1 MSKKE
6 VTPLSTM
13 LGGGD
18 STEIAGKQYV
28 IKVIKLKDIPEFEKD
43 NLNFGPQYFSLAA
56 KKERD
61 KIDKW
66 LSRYVFN
73 AAGEPMTLDKAT
85 EEDWDVADIK
95 TCLLKL
101 VDISG

>member
-1 MSKKE
+1 MSKE

-13 LGGGD
+13 LGSGD
-18 STEIAGKQYV
+18 FIEIAGKQYV
-28 IKVIKLKDIPEFEKD
+28 IRAIKLKDIPEFEKD

-56 KKERD
+56 KKERE

-85 EEDWDVADIK
+85 EEDWDVTDIK

>member
-18 STEIAGKQYV
+18 SIEIAGKQYV

>member
-1 MSKKE
+1 MSKE

-13 LGGGD
+13 LGSGD
-18 STEIAGKQYV
+18 FIEIAGKQYV
-28 IKVIKLKDIPEFEKD
+28 IRAIKLKDIPEFEKD

-56 KKERD
+56 KKERE

-66 LSRYVFN
+66 LGRYVFN

>member
-13 LGGGD
+13 LGGDD
-18 STEIAGKQYV
+18 SIEIAGKQYV